1 MSKKRPNIAG
11 YPIRFKFI
19 TLQSKHSLQTKN
31 HISSAFVL
39 ACETS
44 DVTSLPK
51 MPEKWLQFIRNSSW
65 CGGKAAKIE
74 LELRKNPLK
83 GCRTSGI

>member
-1 MSKKRPNIAG
+1 
-11 YPIRFKFI
+11 
-19 TLQSKHSLQTKN
+19 
-31 HISSAFVL
+31 
-39 ACETS
+39 
-44 DVTSLPK
+44 

-83 GCRTSGI
+83 GCRTSGIQLLDRFAQASDLFCLVWQQIRR